1 MDKFEVFRR
10 DNDDISILNI
20 QGFLDAHTAP
30 DFENELQNL
39 LKEERYKVIVN
50 LDGLQY
56 ISSAGLGVFMG
67 VIEDIR
73 SKQGDLKICCAAPK
87 VFKVFDL
94 LGFPSLY
101 EFYSAEEEAIKKFR
115 SEKNFSQGREKETK

>member
-1 MDKFEVFRR
+1 MEKFDVFRKEMGTVR
-10 DNDDISILNI
+10 VLNI

-30 DFENELQNL
+30 DFENELQRL
-39 LKEERYKVIVN
+39 IDEKSYRIIVN

-67 VIEDIR
+67 VIEEIR
-73 SKQGDLKICCAAPK
+73 TNGGDLKICCAAPK
-87 VFKVFDL
+87 VYKVFDL

-101 EFYSAEEEAIKKFR
+101 EFYD
-115 SEKNFSQGREKETK
+115 SEDKALKNFGEK

>member
-1 MDKFEVFRR
+1 MEKFEVYRK
-10 DNDDISILNI
+10 DVEHVKILNI

-30 DFENELQNL
+30 NFENELQNFI
-39 LKEERYKVIVN
+39 KEKSFNIIVN

-73 SKQGDLKICCAAPK
+73 NNGGDLKICCAAPK

-101 EFYSAEEEAIKKFR
+101 EFYDSEEQAVSKFTDTKK
-115 SEKNFSQGREKETK
+115 

>member
-1 MDKFEVFRR
+1 MERFEVFLKDREKVK
-10 DNDDISILNI
+10 IINI

-30 DFENELQNL
+30 DFEL
-39 LKEERYKVIVN
+39 LRLIQDNNYNIIVN

-73 SKQGDLKICCAAPK
+73 GNGGDLKICCAAPK

-101 EFYSAEEEAIKKFR
+101 EFFESEDLAVQKFNP
-115 SEKNFSQGREKETK
+115 KG

>member
-1 MDKFEVFRR
+1 MNFEEEQMDKFDVFRR
-10 DNDDISILNI
+10 DVEEISILNI

-30 DFENELQNL
+30 DFESELQKL
-39 LKEERYKVIVN
+39 LKEKRFNIIVN

-73 SKQGDLKICCAAPK
+73 TNDGDLKICCAAPK

-101 EFYSAEEEAIKKFR
+101 EFYEGEDQAIQKFK
-115 SEKNFSQGREKETK
+115 SNEKS

>member
-1 MDKFEVFRR
+1 MEKFEVFRK
-10 DNDDISILNI
+10 DLDSVAVLNI

-30 DFENELQNL
+30 EFETELQKIIGEKKFNI
-39 LKEERYKVIVN
+39 IVN

-73 SKQGDLKICCAAPK
+73 KNGGDLKICCAAPK
-87 VFKVFDL
+87 VYKVFDL

-101 EFYSAEEEAIKKFR
+101 EFYDTEEAAVKKFN
-115 SEKNFSQGREKETK
+115 KKTK

>member
-1 MDKFEVFRR
+1 MENFEISRR
-10 DNDDISILNI
+10 DIDDISSLNL

-30 DFENELQNL
+30 EFENALQKL
-39 LKEERYKVIVN
+39 LSEKRYKIIVN

-67 VIEDIR
+67 VIEEIR
-73 SKQGDLKICCAAPK
+73 ENGGDLKICCASPK

-101 EFYSAEEEAIKKFR
+101 EFYSTEEEASKKFNQ
-115 SEKNFSQGREKETK
+115 S

>member
-1 MDKFEVFRR
+1 MEKFEVFRK
-10 DNDDISILNI
+10 NLENIGILNI

-39 LKEERYKVIVN
+39 IKDNFFNIIVS

-73 SKQGDLKICCAAPK
+73 NNGGDLKICCAATK

-101 EFYSAEEEAIKKFR
+101 EFYDSEDDAINNFKSGKK
-115 SEKNFSQGREKETK
+115 KDNPAKG

>member
-1 MDKFEVFRR
+1 MEKFEVFRKDVENVR
-10 DNDDISILNI
+10 ILNI

-30 DFENELQNL
+30 NFETELQKLIN
-39 LKEERYKVIVN
+39 ENSFNIIVN

-73 SKQGDLKICCAAPK
+73 NNGGDLKICCAAPK

-101 EFYSAEEEAIKKFR
+101 EFYDSEDQAVSKFTDKK
-115 SEKNFSQGREKETK
+115 K

>member
-1 MDKFEVFRR
+1 MDKFEVFQK
-10 DNDDISILNI
+10 NVEQVSILNI
-20 QGFLDAHTAP
+20 QGYLDAHTAP
-30 DFENELQNL
+30 DFESHLEKLI
-39 LKEERYKVIVN
+39 KENNFNIIVN

-73 SKQGDLKICCAAPK
+73 NNGGDLKICCAAPK

-101 EFYSAEEEAIKKFR
+101 EFFNSEEEAIQKFNKGKKGGER
-115 SEKNFSQGREKETK
+115 KDL

>member
-1 MDKFEVFRR
+1 MDKFEVFRN
-10 DNDDISILNI
+10 DNGSVSVLNI
-20 QGFLDAHTAP
+20 KGFLDAHTAP
-30 DFENELQNL
+30 EFERAIKELMDAGRFN
-39 LKEERYKVIVN
+39 IVVD

-67 VIEDIR
+67 FVEEIR
-73 SKQGDLKICCAAPK
+73 SKGGDLKICSANPK

-101 EFYSAEEEAIKKFR
+101 EFYESTEEAVDKF
-115 SEKNFSQGREKETK
+115 TKS

>member
-1 MDKFEVFRR
+1 MEKFEVFRK
-10 DNDDISILNI
+10 DQNKVKILNI

-30 DFENELQNL
+30 QFETELQ
-39 LKEERYKVIVN
+39 KIIEEKNYNIIVN

-73 SKQGDLKICCAAPK
+73 NNGGDLKICCAAPK

-101 EFYSAEEEAIKKFR
+101 EFYDSEDAALKKFH
-115 SEKNFSQGREKETK
+115 KKIK

>member
-1 MDKFEVFRR
+1 MDKFEVHRR
-10 DNDDISILNI
+10 DIEEISVLNI

-30 DFENELQNL
+30 EFEEALQKL
-39 LKEERYKVIVN
+39 LREKRFKIIVN
-50 LDGLQY
+50 LEGLEY

-73 SKQGDLKICCAAPK
+73 NHHGDLKICCANPK

-101 EFYSAEEEAIKKFR
+101 EFFD
-115 SEKNFSQGREKETK
+115 SEKEAVAAFANQQNATQ

>member
-1 MDKFEVFRR
+1 MDKFDVIRK
-10 DNDDISILNI
+10 DVQKISILNI

-30 DFENELQNL
+30 DFENELQKI
-39 LKEERYKVIVN
+39 LKEDRYNIIVN
-50 LDGLQY
+50 LNGLQY

-67 VIEDIR
+67 VIEDLR
-73 SKQGDLKICCAAPK
+73 NKGGDLKICCASQK

-101 EFYSAEEEAIKKFR
+101 EFYEGEDLAIAKFN
-115 SEKNFSQGREKETK
+115 EKPDSD

>member
-1 MDKFEVFRR
+1 MEKFEVNRK
-10 DNDDISILNI
+10 DLGLIKIINI

-30 DFENELQNL
+30 DFENELQKL
-39 LKEERYKVIVN
+39 LDEKSYNIVVN

-73 SKQGDLKICCAAPK
+73 NNGGDLKICAASPK

-101 EFYSAEEEAIKKFR
+101 EFYDTEDLAVGKFKGKKV
-115 SEKNFSQGREKETK
+115 